1 MSMKILVICGSP
13 RKNSYT
19 RVLTDKAFEY
29 AKINNYNVTYLDL
42 GKVKIEKFRGLEE
55 KYDKTTE
62 DTVKLVE
69 GSEIFI
75 IGSPVYDGVFSS
87 AIKNLFEFVNYK
99 ALEGRVAGFI
109 IMAGGTISY
118 LQVQGQLQALM
129 NYFRV
134 ISNPRSVF
142 VSTDDF
148 DENMKLK
155 NGKIKDR
162 IEKLIEE
169 TVRLKEQH

>member
-1 MSMKILVICGSP
+1 MKILVICGSP
-13 RKNSYT
+13 REKSYT
-19 RVLTDKAFEY
+19 RILTNIAFEY
-29 AKINNYNVTYLDL
+29 AKSKNYDVTYLDL
-42 GKVKIEKFRGLEE
+42 GKVNIERFRGLEE
-55 KYDKTTE
+55 QYGKTTE
-62 DTVKLVE
+62 DIVKLVE
-69 GSEIFI
+69 DSDIFI
-75 IGSPVYDGVFSS
+75 IGSPIYDGVFSS

-99 ALEGRVAGFI
+99 VLEGRIAGFI

-155 NGKIKDR
+155 DKKIKDR

-169 TVRLKEQH
+169 TISLK

>member
-1 MSMKILVICGSP
+1 MSF
-13 RKNSYT
+13 
-19 RVLTDKAFEY
+19 DY
-29 AKINNYNVTYLDL
+29 AKSKNYDVTYLDL
-42 GKVKIEKFRGLEE
+42 GEIDIEKFCGLEE
-55 KYDKTTE
+55 EYNKTTN
-62 DTVKLVE
+62 DAIKLIENSDV
-69 GSEIFI
+69 FI
-75 IGSPVYDGVFSS
+75 IGSPVYNGVFSS

-99 ALEGRVAGFI
+99 ALEGRITGFI
-109 IMAGGTISY
+109 IMSGGTISY

-134 ISNPRSVF
+134 VSNPRSVF

-155 NGKIKDR
+155 NEKIKER

-169 TVRLKEQH
+169 TIGLKGH

>member
-1 MSMKILVICGSP
+1 MKILIICGSP
-13 RKNSYT
+13 RIKSYT
-19 RVLTDKAFEY
+19 RVLTNIAFEH
-29 AKINNYNVTYLDL
+29 AKRKNYDVTYLDL
-42 GKVKIEKFRGLEE
+42 GKIKIERFRGLEE

-69 GSEIFI
+69 GTDIFI
-75 IGSPVYDGVFSS
+75 IGSPIYDGVFSS
-87 AIKNLFEFVNYK
+87 AIKNLFEFINYK
-99 ALEGRVAGFI
+99 SLEGRIAGFI
-109 IMAGGTISY
+109 LMSSGTISY

-142 VSTDDF
+142 VSTGDF

-155 NGKIKDR
+155 NEEVER
-162 IEKLIEE
+162 RVENLVEE
-169 TVRLKEQH
+169 TINLKKH

>member
-1 MSMKILVICGSP
+1 VKILVICGSP
-13 RKNSYT
+13 REKSYT
-19 RVLTDKAFEY
+19 RVLTKIAFDY
-29 AKINNYNVTYLDL
+29 AKSKNYDVTYLDL
-42 GKVKIEKFRGLEE
+42 GKINIEKFRGLEE
-55 KYDKTTE
+55 KYDKTTN
-62 DTVKLVE
+62 DRVKLVE
-69 GSEIFI
+69 NSDIFI

-99 ALEGRVAGFI
+99 TLEGKVAGLI

-134 ISNPRSVF
+134 ISNPKSVF

-148 DENMKLK
+148 DENMNLK
-155 NGKIKDR
+155 NKEVEGR
-162 IEKLIEE
+162 IEKLLEG
-169 TVRLKEQH
+169 TVDLKERH

>member
-1 MSMKILVICGSP
+1 MKILVICGSP
-13 RKNSYT
+13 REKSYT
-19 RVLTDKAFEY
+19 RVLTKIAFDY
-29 AKINNYNVTYLDL
+29 AKSKNYDVTYLDL

-55 KYDKTTE
+55 KYDKMTE
-62 DTVKLVE
+62 DIVKLVE
-69 GSEIFI
+69 SSDIFI
-75 IGSPVYDGVFSS
+75 IGSPVYDGIFSS

-99 ALEGRVAGFI
+99 ALEGKIAGFI
-109 IMAGGTISY
+109 IVAGGTISY

-148 DENMKLK
+148 DENMNLK
-155 NGKIKDR
+155 NKEVKGR
-162 IEKLIEE
+162 IEKLVEE
-169 TVRLKEQH
+169 TVNLKEQH

>member
-1 MSMKILVICGSP
+1 MKILVICGSP
-13 RKNSYT
+13 REKSYT
-19 RVLTDKAFEY
+19 RVLTKIAFDY
-29 AKINNYNVTYLDL
+29 AKSKNYDVTYLDL
-42 GKVKIEKFRGLEE
+42 GKINIEKFRGLEE
-55 KYDKTTE
+55 KYDKTTN
-62 DTVKLVE
+62 DRVKLVE
-69 GSEIFI
+69 NSDIFI

-99 ALEGRVAGFI
+99 TLEGKVAGLI

-134 ISNPRSVF
+134 ISNPKSVF

-148 DENMKLK
+148 DENMNLK
-155 NGKIKDR
+155 NKEVEGR
-162 IEKLIEE
+162 IEKLLEG
-169 TVRLKEQH
+169 TVDLKERH